1 MINLKLKKHKGGS
14 LPISLFV
21 LLGLTISSAALFS
34 NTENNIQIAGN
45 IGLRGTVS
53 QANDTAT
60 AIAIKWLIDNQET
73 LKNNNAAQ
81 GYISSF
87 PVNLAIDYDNDNSW
101 VNAKKIAADELGNS
115 NRYIIY
121 RLCSQPNTAYNGTL
135 NGVVNICATKV
146 DNTSSNSGNSS
157 GFGAYNFT
165 SNPTLF
171 YKIVVQTNGA
181 KGARITTNTVV
192 GLKAS

>member
-1 MINLKLKKHKGGS
+1 MKFKLKNNKGAS

-34 NTENNIQIAGN
+34 SIENSVIISGN

-60 AIAIKWLIDNQET
+60 AEAIKWLLANQTT
-73 LKNNNAAQ
+73 LKNSNPSA
-81 GYISSF
+81 GYLSSF
-87 PVNLAIDYDNDNSW
+87 PANLTIDYDNNSSW
-101 VNAKKIAADELGNS
+101 ANAKTLAKDELGS
-115 NRYIIY
+115 TSRYIIY
-121 RLCSQPNTAYNGTL
+121 RLCSLPDTTYNGTL
-135 NGVVNICATKV
+135 NGNTNICATKV

-157 GFGAYNFT
+157 GFGSYNFT

-171 YKIVVQTNGA
+171 YKVVVQTNGA
-181 KGARITTNTVV
+181 KGARITTNTIV

>member
-1 MINLKLKKHKGGS
+1 MKLNFKNNKGAS

-34 NTENNIQIAGN
+34 STENSVNISGN

-60 AIAIKWLIDNQET
+60 AEAIKWLLENQNI
-73 LKNNNAAQ
+73 LKNSNSSA
-81 GYISSF
+81 GYLSSF
-87 PVNLAIDYDNDNSW
+87 PANLTIDYDNNNSW
-101 VNAKKIAADELGNS
+101 VNAKNLAKDELGNT
-115 NRYIIY
+115 NRYLIY
-121 RLCSQPNTAYNGTL
+121 RLCSLPDITYNGSL
-135 NGVVNICATKV
+135 NGNPNICATKV

-181 KGARITTNTVV
+181 KGARITTNTIV